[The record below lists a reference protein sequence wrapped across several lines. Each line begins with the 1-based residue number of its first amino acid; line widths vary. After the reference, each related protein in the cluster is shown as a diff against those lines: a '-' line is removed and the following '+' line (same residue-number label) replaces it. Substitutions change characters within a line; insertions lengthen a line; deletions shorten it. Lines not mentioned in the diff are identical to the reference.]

1 MNEAELLFTQI
12 LDCDRMSLYL
22 DKDKYLPKNKLG
34 AISQS
39 LKRRL
44 RGEPIQYIL
53 GKAEFMGLELKI
65 DKNVL
70 IPRPE
75 TEILVETTIEY
86 ATRLKVRRILDLGTG
101 SGCIA
106 VTLAKC
112 LAHLEIDAT
121 DISDKALAVAKE
133 NEVINGVSIN
143 FIQSDLFDKLNN
155 KEYDIIVSN
164 PPYIV
169 TGQIRKL
176 QLELQYE
183 PRLALDGGYDGLRI
197 YHRIIRDAAS
207 HLKNGGLLI
216 MEIGFNQRSALEG
229 IFNGSGSLEVTKV
242 IKDYGNIDRVVVA
255 RKVDE
260 NG

>member
-22 DKDKYLPKNKLG
+22 NQDKYLSKDEIEF
-34 AISQS
+34 ISQS

-44 RGEPIQYIL
+44 KGEPIQYIL
-53 GKAEFMGLELKI
+53 GKTEFMGLELKV
-65 DKNVL
+65 DSNVL

-86 ATRLKVRRILDLGTG
+86 VTRQKLRKILDLGTG

-106 VTLAKC
+106 VTLAKS

-133 NEVINGVSIN
+133 NEVINGVNIN

-169 TGQIRKL
+169 TRQIRKL
-176 QLELQYE
+176 QPELQYE

-197 YHRIIRDAAS
+197 YRRIIRDAAG

-216 MEIGFNQRSALEG
+216 MEIGFNQRRALEG
-229 IFNGSGSLEVTKV
+229 MFKVLGSLEIIKV

-255 RKVDE
+255 RKVDN